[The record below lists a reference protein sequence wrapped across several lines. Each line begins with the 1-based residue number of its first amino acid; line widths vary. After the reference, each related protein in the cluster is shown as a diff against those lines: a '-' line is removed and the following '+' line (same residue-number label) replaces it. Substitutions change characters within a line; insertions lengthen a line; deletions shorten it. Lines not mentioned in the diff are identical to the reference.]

1 MRSSRYLPFVL
12 LGILPL
18 LWGYSW
24 VPGKLGVMYSNAF
37 VFAAL
42 RTFVPGVLLLALLP
56 LTGRPLRPKAVGLTA
71 AVGVLQVGGFIGLTS
86 AAMVAGGAGH
96 TAMLAN
102 TWQFWL
108 LFMAWIALGER
119 LRGGQWV
126 AVVLGL
132 AGLVLIIEPWGLRGV
147 LSSLLTLAGALCFAG
162 GAIVAKIL
170 RRRHKVDLLSF
181 TAWQTFLG
189 SIPLVVAALLFP
201 GDGIQWTTSFIWSL
215 IYSSLIA
222 SALAALVWL
231 YVLNALPANI
241 AGLGTIGTPIIGVL
255 ASWLQLDEELSAA
268 EITGM
273 VLVALAL
280 MLLALLGLWA
290 GRGPHH
296 EPGSRLL
303 KRPHD
308 LRQRASR

>member
-56 LTGRPLRPKAVGLTA
+56 LTGRPLRPTGVGLTA

-86 AAMVAGGAGH
+86 TAIVAGGAGH

-108 LFMAWIALGER
+108 LFMAWMALGER

-132 AGLVLIIEPWGLRGV
+132 AGLVLIIEPWGLRGI
-147 LSSLLTLAGALCFAG
+147 LSSLLTLAAALCFAG

-170 RRRHKVDLLSF
+170 RQRHKVDLLSF

-201 GDGIQWTTSFIWSL
+201 GDGIQWTGAFIGSL
-215 IYSSLIA
+215 LYSSLVA
-222 SALAALVWL
+222 TALAALVWL
-231 YVLNALPANI
+231 YILNALPANI
-241 AGLGTIGTPIIGVL
+241 AGLGTIGTPVIGVL
-255 ASWLQLDEELSAA
+255 ASWLQLNEELSAS
-268 EITGM
+268 EIAGM
-273 VLVALAL
+273 VLVVLAL

-290 GRGPHH
+290 GRRPHH